1 MIGDF
6 LVSLFG
12 YELGGILEAFLIMV
26 VVVTIVLFP
35 LCLPLLRNTYFID
48 KMNEKNKRRQKDNF
62 NYQLSKLVGDSK
74 KDMEISEC
82 KKEIEELKA
91 EIARLKK
98 DKK

>member
-1 MIGDF
+1 MIADF

-12 YELGGILEAFLIMV
+12 SEIGLCLEVFLIITV
-26 VVVTIVLFP
+26 VGVIVLFP

-91 EIARLKK
+91 EIAKLKK